1 MTNIAGATK
10 AQMAP
15 FFSDSQQLRK
25 QEKGQGWKKTSHL
38 AALQVKN
45 AVM

>member
-1 MTNIAGATK
+1 MTNRAGATN

-25 QEKGQGWKKTSHL
+25 QELKKQKSLCVPFQIKFH
-38 AALQVKN
+38 N